1 MKHLVQR
8 FKFNKR
14 NWQPGEGVVSQVVEL
29 SGLLSAPLL
38 PGRMSHPPICG
49 GLLISLLLGHT
60 MNSLR
65 FFFFSFYTSVCLFFL
80 DCNLM
85 SYTHSSWIQE
95 LNDAEKMVD

>member
-49 GLLISLLLGHT
+49 GPFDQP
-60 MNSLR
+60 SLR
-65 FFFFSFYTSVCLFFL
+65 AYNEFITFFFFFFL
-80 DCNLM
+80 YKCM
-85 SYTHSSWIQE
+85 SFFSR
-95 LNDAEKMVD
+95 L